1 MFERQARLGAE
12 GRLLNAVTGGAFLLI
27 YLALEWI
34 SFIHEFNDIPVTP
47 WNPGLGCIFF
57 LMVLKGP
64 AYGILLFAGVII
76 AEIFI
81 LESQLSWFVI
91 VAIATLVAAAY
102 AVTAYA
108 ARNHLSLNV
117 TLVHLH
123 DVVVLLVTGIAG
135 AVMVALLLVL
145 LLLAIGRLQ
154 WLEIMQTA
162 QPLFVGDI
170 IGIAV
175 VTPLLLRIVAGW
187 HDLKRSRLFSL
198 APEIALSAG
207 VIACTLWQVVP
218 IKITSGHQFFY
229 LLFLPVVVA
238 AVRHGIDGACLALAA
253 TQFGL
258 VGLLRYYGYDAAAF
272 TTFQALMFVLTAT
285 GLLVGVVVSE
295 RRQAE
300 HAMRVAEALLREK
313 EAEATLAGRLN
324 LVSGMAS
331 ALAHELNQPM
341 TAARAFARS
350 AQTLLRSP
358 PADTARVD
366 TNLTNLI
373 AQIDHACDVVRRMRD
388 FLRRGQPHFSTLD
401 IATTVEDAMMLVRSK
416 AENHQIR
423 IAIKIADDVPAVFG
437 DKVQLQ
443 QVILNLV
450 SNAIDAITTAQRTDG
465 HIELEAWLSPDH
477 PHVEIGVKDN
487 GTGVEPEQAKRLFT
501 PLATTKQDG
510 LGLGLSICASIIEA
524 HGGRMWLQSGAPGGT
539 DFRFSLPVQQQGS
552 S

>member
-1 MFERQARLGAE
+1 MVGRRITLGTH
-12 GRLLNAVTGGAFLLI
+12 GRRTNAVTAGAFLSA
-27 YLALEWI
+27 YVALEWI
-34 SFIHEFNDIPVTP
+34 SFIHELNDIPVTP

-64 AYGILLFAGVII
+64 AYGILLFAGVIL
-76 AEIFI
+76 AEVVI

-91 VAIATLVAAAY
+91 MAIGTLVAVAYTAA
-102 AVTAYA
+102 AHA
-108 ARNHLSLNV
+108 ARRYLGLDV
-117 TLVHLH
+117 GLVQLR
-123 DVVVLLVTGIAG
+123 DVVVLLASGVAG
-135 AVMVALLLVL
+135 AVMVALLLAL
-145 LLLAIGRLQ
+145 LLLAVGRFQ
-154 WLEIMQTA
+154 WLEIMQA
-162 QPLFVGDI
+162 AVPVFVGDI

-175 VTPLLLRIVAGW
+175 VTPLLLRITAAW
-187 HDLKRSRLFSL
+187 HDFERSRLVSL
-198 APEIALSAG
+198 APEIALFVG
-207 VIACTLWQVVP
+207 VIAGTLWLVVP
-218 IKITSGHQFFY
+218 IEVTTGHQLFY

-272 TTFQALMFVLTAT
+272 TTFQTLMFVLTTT
-285 GLLVGVVVSE
+285 GLLVGVIVSE

-300 HAMRVAEALLREK
+300 HAVREAEALLREK
-313 EAEATLAGRLN
+313 EAAAALAGRLN

-350 AQTLLRSP
+350 AQALLRSP
-358 PADTARVD
+358 PADIARID

-373 AQIDHACDVVRRMRD
+373 AQIDHASGVLRRMRE

-401 IATTVEDAMMLVRSK
+401 VAATVEDAMMLVRSQ
-416 AENHQIR
+416 AENNRTSLEVR
-423 IAIKIADDVPAVFG
+423 ILDGIPAVHG

-450 SNAIDAITTAQRTDG
+450 GNAIEAITAAQRADG
-465 HIELEAWLSPDH
+465 RIRLEARLSPDM
-477 PHVEIGVKDN
+477 PHVEISIKDN
-487 GTGVEPEQAKRLFT
+487 GTGIEPEQAKRLFT

-524 HGGRMWLQSGAPGGT
+524 HGGRMWLQSGEPGST
-539 DFRFSLPVQQQGS
+539 DFRFSLPVQQRS
-552 S
+552 